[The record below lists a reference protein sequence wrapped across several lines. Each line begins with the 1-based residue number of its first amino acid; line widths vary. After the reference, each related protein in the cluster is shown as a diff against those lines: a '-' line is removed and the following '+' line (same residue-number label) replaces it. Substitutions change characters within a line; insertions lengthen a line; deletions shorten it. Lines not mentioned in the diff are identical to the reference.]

1 MLLLI
6 VFKEFIM
13 SEQEAQIIAWEE
25 LEFEDIAEQES
36 YSESNEKTI
45 VFYLGKKWE
54 VNSFQDFACQVQS
67 YYKADFVTGWA
78 NGLNDADYTVK
89 KVVYD
94 AIQLKALVEF
104 WKAL

>member
-1 MLLLI
+1 
-6 VFKEFIM
+6 M
-13 SEQEAQIIAWEE
+13 SEQEEQIIAWEE

-36 YSESNEKTI
+36 YSESKEKTI
-45 VFYLGKKWE
+45 VFYLGKEWQ

-78 NGLNDADYTVK
+78 LGLDDDDYTAK
-89 KVVYD
+89 KAVYD
-94 AIQLKALVEF
+94 AIQLKALADY